1 MMVHITPKR
10 LKKIVVEATFE
21 NKGIAYNERFE
32 SKNKFC
38 SYLKRTKDVFK
49 NGVDYERM
57 EVIRPDNVRSYLHS

>member
-1 MMVHITPKR
+1 MIHVTPKR
-10 LKKIVVEATFE
+10 LKKIAVEATFE

-32 SKNKFC
+32 SKKKFC

-57 EVIRPDNVRSYLHS
+57 VVIRSDNVRSYLHS

>member
-57 EVIRPDNVRSYLHS
+57 EVIRPDNVRSYLRS

>member
-10 LKKIVVEATFE
+10 LKKLVVEATFE
-21 NKGIAYNERFE
+21 NKGIAYSERFD
-32 SKNKFC
+32 SKKKFC

-49 NGVDYERM
+49 NAVDYERM

>member
-1 MMVHITPKR
+1 MIHVTPKR

-21 NKGIAYNERFE
+21 NKGIAYSERFD

-49 NGVDYERM
+49 NAVDYERM

>member
-1 MMVHITPKR
+1 MMIHVTPKR
-10 LKKIVVEATFE
+10 LKKIAVEATFE

-38 SYLKRTKDVFK
+38 SYLKRTKDTFK
-49 NGVDYERM
+49 NAVDYERM

>member
-21 NKGIAYNERFE
+21 NKGIAYSERFD
-32 SKNKFC
+32 SKKKFS

-49 NGVDYERM
+49 NAVDYERM

>member
-1 MMVHITPKR
+1 MIHVTPKR
-10 LKKIVVEATFE
+10 LKKIAVEATFE

-57 EVIRPDNVRSYLHS
+57 EVIRSDNVRSYLIS

>member
-21 NKGIAYNERFE
+21 NKGIAYSERFE
-32 SKNKFC
+32 SKKKFEA
-38 SYLKRTKDVFK
+38 YYKRTKDVFK

-57 EVIRPDNVRSYLHS
+57 VVIRSDNVRSYLHS

>member
-1 MMVHITPKR
+1 MMIHVTPKR

-21 NKGIAYNERFE
+21 NKGIAYSERFDSKKKFE
-32 SKNKFC
+32 S
-38 SYLKRTKDVFK
+38 YYKRTKDVFK

>member
-10 LKKIVVEATFE
+10 LKKVVVEATFE

-32 SKNKFC
+32 SKKKFC

>member
-1 MMVHITPKR
+1 MIHVTPKR
-10 LKKIVVEATFE
+10 LKKIAVEATFE

-57 EVIRPDNVRSYLHS
+57 VVIRSDNVRSYLHS

>member
-1 MMVHITPKR
+1 MVHITPKR

-21 NKGIAYNERFE
+21 NKGIAYSERFD
-32 SKNKFC
+32 SKKKFS

-49 NGVDYERM
+49 NAVDYERM